1 VRYREDASLDTSG
14 VEDRRRGG
22 RGRAVAL
29 GGGGLGVVGVV
40 VVLLVQLLG
49 GGSGTGG
56 GSTTDALG
64 PLLDGLGSGDTATNE
79 DLKAACRTG
88 EDANSNTECAVVADI
103 ESIQD
108 YWSGRLG
115 TRYTPSDTVFFTD
128 ATDTGCGSATS
139 GVGPFYCPADK
150 KVYIDLAF
158 YDELRTRFGAE
169 GGLFVDAYV
178 LAHEYGHHVQDLLGT
193 SDQVRPGVTGATSG
207 SVRLE
212 LQADCYAGTWADHA
226 TTVPDDSG
234 APLIEQIT
242 QDDIDR
248 ALDTAGRIGDDYI
261 QRELGNGTVDQ
272 QSFTH
277 GTSAQRRAWFTT
289 GFTTGDPARCD
300 TFGTNDLG

>member
-1 VRYREDASLDTSG
+1 MRYREDASLDTSN
-14 VEDRRRGG
+14 VEDRRGGG
-22 RGRAVAL
+22 RGRTLAV

-40 VVLLVQLLG
+40 VVLLLQLLG
-49 GGSGTGG
+49 GGGGGG
-56 GSTTDALG
+56 GSSADALG
-64 PLLDGLGSGDTATNE
+64 PLLDGLGEGQSASNE
-79 DLKAACRTG
+79 ELAADCRTG
-88 EDANSNTECAVVADI
+88 EDANTRTECAVVADI
-103 ESIQD
+103 ESIQA

-115 TRYTPSDTVFFTD
+115 KRYTSSDTVFFTD
-128 ATDTGCGSATS
+128 GTDTGCGAATS
-139 GVGPFYCPADK
+139 GVGPFYCPADE

-193 SDQVRPGVTGATSG
+193 NAKVRQGDAGPTSG

-212 LQADCYAGTWADHA
+212 LQADCYAGTWANHA

-234 APLIEQIT
+234 APLIEQIS

-248 ALDTAGRIGDDYI
+248 ALDTAGRIGDDFI
-261 QRELGNGTVDQ
+261 QKELGSGTVDE

-277 GTSAQRRAWFTT
+277 GTSAQRTQWFTT
-289 GFTTGDPARCD
+289 GYESGDPARCN
-300 TFGTNDLG
+300 TFGTSDLG

>member
-1 VRYREDASLDTSG
+1 MRYREDASLDTSN
-14 VEDRRRGG
+14 VEDRRGGG
-22 RGRAVAL
+22 RGRTLAV
-29 GGGGLGVVGVV
+29 GGGGLGIVGVV
-40 VVLLVQLLG
+40 VVLLLQLLG
-49 GGSGTGG
+49 GAGG
-56 GSTTDALG
+56 GSESTTDALG
-64 PLLDGLGSGDTATNE
+64 PLLDGLGAGQSASNEELAT
-79 DLKAACRTG
+79 DCRTG
-88 EDANSNTECAVVADI
+88 EDANTRTECAVVADI

-115 TRYTPSDTVFFTD
+115 KRYTASDTVFFTD
-128 ATDTGCGSATS
+128 GTDTGCGAATS
-139 GVGPFYCPADK
+139 GVGPFYCPADE

-193 SDQVRPGVTGATSG
+193 SDRVQQGDTGATSG

-212 LQADCYAGTWADHA
+212 LQADCYAGTWANHA

-248 ALDTAGRIGDDYI
+248 ALDTAGRIGDDFI
-261 QRELGNGTVDQ
+261 QKELGSGTVDE

-277 GTSAQRRAWFTT
+277 GTSAQRKRWFTT
-289 GFTTGDPARCD
+289 GYESGDPARCD
-300 TFGTNDLG
+300 TFAASDLG